1 MKLLT
6 AAQLAAIADRAEHG
20 VDDRTSIY
28 YDRIA
33 LVGHITALQAM
44 PTAVDMQ
51 DLIKRLRNT
60 PNWLRETFGPY
71 KEMTS
76 HYDRAP
82 FEAADALERI
92 AASRSGEQK

>member
-6 AAQLAAIADRAEHG
+6 PAQLAAIAERAEHG

-33 LVGHITALQAM
+33 LVGHIAALQAE
-44 PTAVDMQ
+44 PTAEEIRA
-51 DLIKRLRNT
+51 LIQRLRNT

-71 KEMTS
+71 KDMTS

-82 FEAADALERI
+82 FEAADAMERI
-92 AASRSGEQK
+92 AASRGRES